1 MSLKGSYPETPRD
14 VSDLTQTTLYPAQG
28 SVVTHRTAE
37 CVPGTSI
44 TLAELGEDELLKG
57 GNCGLKDSQ
66 PQQEG
71 LVLWGLELCIQ
82 KTLKTWWPM
91 GRAVGRAVGVPSPRV
106 ASSLGLLS
114 GHTLH

>member
-66 PQQEG
+66 PPTGGAPPVGASALPQEA
-71 LVLWGLELCIQ
+71 VHNFELHVRSCRGQ
-82 KTLKTWWPM
+82 F
-91 GRAVGRAVGVPSPRV
+91 R
-106 ASSLGLLS
+106 
-114 GHTLH
+114 